1 MMYLYLLIERREVMK
16 VLVIGAHGKIGQ
28 ILTKKL
34 HDSNDFEEVAGLRTA
49 EQRHA
54 YEEAGVQTVAIDL
67 EKEQT
72 DLEKAMQGV
81 DAVVFTAGSG
91 GKTGPEKTMMI
102 DLDGAIK
109 SIKAAENVGVK
120 RFVIV
125 SAINANKREFWSYG
139 RHDLGPTG
147 NFYYAAKHYADLY
160 LENSELDYTI
170 LRPTLLLDDE
180 GTGKVTVTD
189 DLAKVASPKMKV
201 PRADVAATILAVLN
215 NQATVRHSFDLD
227 GGDTPI
233 KEAIDD

>member
-34 HDSNDFEEVAGLRTA
+34 HDSHDFEEIAGLRTA
-49 EQRHA
+49 DQQHA
-54 YEEAGVQTVAIDL
+54 YEAAGLQTVTLDL

-72 DLEKAMQGV
+72 DLENVMQGV

-102 DLDGAIK
+102 DLDGAVK
-109 SIKAAENVGVK
+109 SIKAAEKVGVK

-139 RHDLGPTG
+139 RHDLGATG

-160 LENSELDYTI
+160 LEHSNLDYTI
-170 LRPTLLLDDE
+170 LRPTLLLDDA
-180 GTGKVTVTD
+180 GTGNVTVVD
-189 DLAKVASPKMKV
+189 DLATVASPKMKI
-201 PRADVAATILAVLN
+201 PRADVAETIMAVLR
-215 NQATVRHSFDLD
+215 NQNTVRRSFDLD

-233 KEAIDD
+233 KEAIND